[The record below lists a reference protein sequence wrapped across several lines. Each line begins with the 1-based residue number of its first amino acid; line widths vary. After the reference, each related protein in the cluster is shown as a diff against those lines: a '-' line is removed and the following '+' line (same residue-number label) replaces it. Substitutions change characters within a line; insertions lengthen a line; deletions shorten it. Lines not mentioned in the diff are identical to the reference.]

1 MRQKFLI
8 LILIPFILYFHTSL
22 GDEVKLIPENIT
34 VNEYDSFTLTLTVNT
49 SEKLSGFQDTI
60 YYPISLNITPEDII
74 LSNISNSANLK
85 NVSIEIYNPTYNAYL
100 KNIPILSNLTN
111 NANSNNN
118 SVGIIIIKLWWF
130 SNYPSGNFTIAT
142 LKFRTLNNGTYK
154 ITQKPVLSD
163 ENGDLLKNVTYNS
176 VNVTI
181 IGLNSTIVEITP
193 INPKVNE
200 NFDTIVSIKN
210 AKGNITNITGTIY
223 YPNLTLVNLNFY
235 YLEDNISKVNLNYNN
250 NSLSFFIN
258 LNTSKE
264 NFDLMKLTFFT
275 NKTGNYIINASIKI
289 NGNETIVKPANF
301 TIGYGTITEKYVGF
315 HTTEQNISYGDA
327 ELCYIEAKNIDANI
341 SEIKGKI
348 TYNSSV
354 LKISDISISLNT
366 IEKNWT
372 VENGTL
378 NFDIKINGTKSG
390 NFTIL
395 SFWIEPL
402 KNENLTTELKISYI
416 YLFDENGEIV
426 EVPLKDTM
434 TIHIIPI
441 AEENISLPKA
451 YFVYEIVDNYEVHFY
466 SLCEGSTEL
475 HYYWNFGDN
484 STSTSPNP
492 IHKYKKEGV
501 YIVKLKVNDTFGHTS
516 YDECVIEIKKLN
528 PINVSLSN
536 RTIYL
541 NGTNETNV
549 TIYCN
554 ITVKNPFNKKIRGY
568 IYFVDY
574 GNYIPNETS
583 IEFELQ
589 PNETKIFSIPINIS
603 QSTEIKGY
611 VIYYMPYK
619 RLKDYIWNFKES
631 VEINK
636 PKKVKFNDYYYNIKM
651 NQSKVIIKINK
662 IVKNYTVTKRIDIE
676 NEPNIWLSLIGFLIG
691 LIIILIIR

>member
-8 LILIPFILYFHTSL
+8 LILIPFILYFHTSF

-49 SEKLSGFQDTI
+49 SEKLGGFQDTI
-60 YYPISLNITPEDII
+60 YYPTSLNITPDDII
-74 LSNISNSANLK
+74 LSDISNNANLK
-85 NVSIEIYNPTYNAYL
+85 KISVENGMI
-100 KNIPILSNLTN
+100 NIQLT
-111 NANSNNN
+111 
-118 SVGIIIIKLWWF
+118 WF

-142 LKFRTLNNGTYK
+142 LKFRTLNNGTYT
-154 ITQKPVLSD
+154 IFQKPVLSD
-163 ENGDLLKNVTYNS
+163 ENGDVLKNVTYNS
-176 VNVTI
+176 VNVTV
-181 IGLNSTIVEITP
+181 IGLNSTIVEIIP

-235 YLEDNISKVNLNYNN
+235 YLEDNISNVNLNYNN

-264 NFDLMKLTFFT
+264 DFDLMKLTFFT

-301 TIGYGTITEKYVGF
+301 TIENETITTEKYVGF
-315 HTTEQNISYGDA
+315 YTTEKNITYGDIG
-327 ELCYIEAKNIDANI
+327 LCYIEAKNIDANI

-348 TYNSSV
+348 IYNSSI
-354 LKISDISISLNT
+354 LKISDISTSLNT

-378 NFDIKINGTKSG
+378 DFDIKINGTKSG
-390 NFTIL
+390 SFNIL

-402 KNENLTTELKISYI
+402 KNENLTTEIKISYI
-416 YLFDENGEIV
+416 YLFDENGKIV
-426 EVPLKDTM
+426 EVPLKDIM
-434 TIHIIPI
+434 IIHIIPI

-451 YFVYEIVDNYEVHFY
+451 YFAYEIVDNYEVHFY
-466 SLCEGSTEL
+466 SLCQGSTEL

-501 YIVKLKVNDTFGHTS
+501 YLVKLKVNDTFGHTS

-536 RTIYL
+536 KTIHL

-574 GNYIPNETS
+574 GNYKPNETS

-589 PNETKIFSIPINIS
+589 PNETKIISIPINIS

-631 VEINK
+631 VEIIK
-636 PKKVKFNDYYYNIKM
+636 PKKVKFNDYYYTLKI

-662 IVKNYTVTKRIDIE
+662 IVKNYTITKRVDIE

-691 LIIILIIR
+691 LMVIRLIIK

>member
-8 LILIPFILYFHTSL
+8 LVLIPFILYFHTSF

-34 VNEYDSFTLTLTVNT
+34 IKEYDSFTLTLTVNT
-49 SEKLSGFQDTI
+49 SEKLGGFQDTI
-60 YYPISLNITPEDII
+60 YYPTSLNITPDDII
-74 LSNISNSANLK
+74 LSDISNNANLK
-85 NVSIEIYNPTYNAYL
+85 KI
-100 KNIPILSNLTN
+100 
-111 NANSNNN
+111 
-118 SVGIIIIKLWWF
+118 SVENGIINIQLAWF
-130 SNYPSGNFTIAT
+130 SNYPSGNITIAT
-142 LKFRTLNNGTYK
+142 LKFRTLNNGTYT
-154 ITQKPVLSD
+154 IFQKPVLSD
-163 ENGDLLKNVTYNS
+163 ENGDVLKNVTYNS
-176 VNVTI
+176 VNITI
-181 IGLNSTIVEITP
+181 IGLNLTIVEITP
-193 INPKVNE
+193 INPKLNE

-235 YLEDNISKVNLNYNN
+235 YLEDNISNVNLNYND

-264 NFDLMKLTFFT
+264 DFDLMKLTFFT

-301 TIGYGTITEKYVGF
+301 TIGNETITTEKYVGF
-315 HTTEQNISYGDA
+315 YTTEENITYGDIK
-327 ELCYIEAKNIDANI
+327 LCYIEAKNIDANI

-348 TYNSSV
+348 TYNSSI
-354 LKISDISISLNT
+354 LKISDISTSLNT
-366 IEKNWT
+366 IEKNWS

-378 NFDIKINGTKSG
+378 DFDIRINGTKSG
-390 NFTIL
+390 NFNIL

-402 KNENLTTELKISYI
+402 KNENLTTEIKISYI
-416 YLFDENGEIV
+416 YLFDENGKIV

-434 TIHIIPI
+434 IVHIIPI
-441 AEENISLPKA
+441 SEENISLPKA
-451 YFVYEIVDNYEVHFY
+451 YFAFEIVDNYEVHFY
-466 SLCEGSTEL
+466 SLCQGSTEL
-475 HYYWNFGDN
+475 YYYWNFGDN
-484 STSTSPNP
+484 STSTTPDP
-492 IHKYKKEGV
+492 VHKYKKEGV
-501 YIVKLKVNDTFGHTS
+501 YLVKLKVNDTFGHTTS
-516 YDECVIEIKKLN
+516 DECVIEIKKLN
-528 PINVSLSN
+528 LINVSLSN
-536 RTIYL
+536 KTIYL

-574 GNYIPNETS
+574 DNYKPNKTS
-583 IEFELQ
+583 ISFELP

-631 VEINK
+631 VEIIK
-636 PKKVKFNDYYYNIKM
+636 PKEMKFKDYYYNLTI

-662 IVKNYTVTKRIDIE
+662 IVKNYTITKRVEIE
-676 NEPNIWLSLIGFLIG
+676 EDTNNSFNTGITLIGFLIG
-691 LIIILIIR
+691 LFLIKIYNRRF